1 MSIYS
6 IRAALNAAIRTAAQ
20 LISGKNFSRKSA
32 LTAEVVIRLLI
43 GAEGGSLDKIL
54 HTAGLKVT
62 ASAISQRRAQILPE
76 VFRAVFTNFNSAC
89 EDHGLFRD

>member
-43 GAEGGSLDKIL
+43 GAEGGSLDKMLSPTLPLPTISQL
-54 HTAGLKVT
+54 FRLKVRPPKST
-62 ASAISQRRAQILPE
+62 MPWNTTLES
-76 VFRAVFTNFNSAC
+76 
-89 EDHGLFRD
+89 G